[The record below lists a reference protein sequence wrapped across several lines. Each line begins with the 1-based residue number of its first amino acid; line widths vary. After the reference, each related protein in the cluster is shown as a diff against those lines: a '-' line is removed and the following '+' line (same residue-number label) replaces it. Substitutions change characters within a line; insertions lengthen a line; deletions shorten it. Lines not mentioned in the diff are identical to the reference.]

1 MRWLILFLF
10 IVFLFPFSSPGKAQ
24 TNSSANPPAQK
35 KEQEQILSISSSEVM
50 LDFVAR
56 DKKGNRVLDLKPEE
70 IEIYEDGVRQTP
82 GTFKLVEYENRN
94 AASSTGEVQQKKPRI
109 DPSRPLRLVTLVFD
123 NLDTEARAVVRK
135 SAMDFID
142 YSLNDNV
149 LIGVFVTAQKL
160 YLIQQF
166 TNDRARL
173 QAAIDKVIVR
183 VEKPYESFSDET
195 ARQLSALAAVD
206 GNPSA
211 LGVTDFSASSRG
223 SFSTPLSAST
233 DANGA
238 PSDPSGIAI
247 ARFTLGF
254 YRNLA
259 VAERETQARL
269 SIYPLIQL
277 VREQKKLPGRKTLV
291 YFSKGLIVPPLLV
304 PSFQSAMSEANRA
317 NVSIYAVDARGLT
330 TTMESA
336 EASKELGMA
345 LRQSEEMRAGN
356 GSVARDSMSAF
367 ETGEN
372 SIRMNKMN
380 TLNELAT
387 NTGGFLIA
395 NTNNFKEPLKQI
407 TNDLDGHYEVFY
419 SPVKTEMDGKY
430 RKLSVKVLRPGIK
443 VQSRSGYFAVKV
455 AEVAPEFNPEGL
467 LVEALNSE
475 ALPMAFPHRSMPI
488 RFSADQQNTK
498 YLLALG
504 VPIAGLNFQ
513 TDTIAKTYETKLALL
528 LQVKNAKGEMVQ
540 RLNTT
545 YPLKGKYEREED
557 FKIGSLDFTIPLS
570 LPSGALTVETA
581 LYNLDGKKLSAQRQ
595 TLSVAPFIDG
605 IKTSGLTIIKRFEA
619 IKSPPANNQ
628 NPLILPNGKIVPN
641 LGEPLSVS
649 AKQYIPLFLEIY
661 SDPKNSDVVELAL
674 EFYLAGKMVSRG
686 KPELAAADASGK
698 ISSVTSIPA
707 QNFRSGDYE
716 VRAIVSS
723 GNLQIVER
731 TNFKLIRTDGEPVVK
746 ELEVRKTPIKEI
758 NKDGSTEEIDLR
770 GTGRLSEDLER
781 TESTAVTG
789 APLVN
794 VKAETLL
801 EDAARNGQKMYRR
814 LLNYTYSLKS
824 TKRKLM
830 RGGWIDNEEVQ
841 VLEAYPV
848 HTHHELVLMSNNGKK
863 VPEWLI
869 QQQRVDSGKILEKD
883 QTQEGAKKQSGDQTQ
898 TNVTSYITAG
908 ASGFENGK
916 FNTLAFDPAI
926 IVKNSEFSAPR
937 YEKIGDLLTL
947 AIDFKIHPEAELN
960 AKHAYLKNFQGTI
973 WIEDKEKIIVR
984 IEAAPIDKETKIK
997 SAKPGK
1003 TILFYEQQKV
1013 ATGVWAPHIIR
1024 LNSGGKAAAFNGLN
1038 WDVIFEFNSFQKFT
1052 TTADEEKIIKPSH
1065 TR

>member
-10 IVFLFPFSSPGKAQ
+10 IIFILVFSSQVEAQ
-24 TNSSANPPAQK
+24 TTNSSNPPAQK

-70 IEIYEDGVRQTP
+70 IEVYEDGAKQTP
-82 GTFKLVEYENRN
+82 NAFKLVQYENRN
-94 AASSTGEVQQKKPRI
+94 AASSTGEVQQKRPRI

-123 NLDTEARAVVRK
+123 NLDNEARAVVRQ

-173 QAAIDKVIVR
+173 QAAIDKVIAR

-291 YFSKGLIVPPLLV
+291 YFSKGLVVPAALV

-336 EASKELGMA
+336 EATKELAAA

-356 GSVARDSMSAF
+356 GPVARDSMSAF

-443 VQSRSGYFAVKV
+443 VQSRSGYFAIKV

-475 ALPMAFPHRSMPI
+475 ALPMAFLHRSLPL

-498 YLLALG
+498 YLLALD

-513 TDTIAKTYETKLALL
+513 TDTVAKTYETKLALL

-540 RLNTT
+540 RINTT
-545 YPLKGKYEREED
+545 YPLQGKYEREED
-557 FKIGSLDFTIPLS
+557 LKVGSLDFTIPLS
-570 LPSGALTVETA
+570 LPSGALTIETA

-595 TLSVAPFIDG
+595 TLSVPPFIDG
-605 IKTSGLTIIKRFEA
+605 LNTSSLAIVKRVEA
-619 IKSPPANNQ
+619 VKNAPPNNAN
-628 NPLILPNGKIVPN
+628 PWLLPTGKIVPN
-641 LGEPLSVS
+641 LGEVISVS
-649 AKQYIPLFLEIY
+649 AKQYLSFFLEIY
-661 SDPKNSDVVELAL
+661 SEKKSSDVIGLAL
-674 EFYLAGKMVSRG
+674 EFYRDGKLISRG
-686 KPELAAADASGK
+686 KPELPAADANGK
-698 ISSVTSIPA
+698 ISYVASIPA
-707 QNFRSGDYE
+707 QSFRSGDYE
-716 VRAIVSS
+716 VRAVVSS
-723 GNLQIVER
+723 GNLQVVER
-731 TNFKLIRTDGEPVVK
+731 ANFKLMRTDGEPVMK
-746 ELEVRKTPIKEI
+746 ETEARRTHANDANGDDVEELTPSGTGKKAEEIMRATPI
-758 NKDGSTEEIDLR
+758 
-770 GTGRLSEDLER
+770 
-781 TESTAVTG
+781 AV
-789 APLVN
+789 
-794 VKAETLL
+794 AETVTLKTADLL
-801 EDAARNGQKMYRR
+801 ADVTRNGEKMYRR
-814 LLNYTYSLKS
+814 LLNYTYSLKA

-830 RGGWIDNEEVQ
+830 RGGWIEKEEEQ
-841 VLEAYPV
+841 VSEAYPV
-848 HTHHELVLMSNNGKK
+848 HTHHELVLMVSNGKK
-863 VPEWLI
+863 VPDWLI
-869 QQQRVDSGKILEKD
+869 QQQRTEAGRVLEQD
-883 QTQEGAKKQSGDQTQ
+883 QNQAQKSEETAAKVS
-898 TNVTSYITAG
+898 SYVTAG

-916 FNTLAFDPAI
+916 VGNLGFAPTLLI
-926 IVKNSEFSAPR
+926 RHGEFSALR
-937 YEKIGDLLTL
+937 YEKLGELLTIAL
-947 AIDFKIHPEAELN
+947 DFELRQNAELPEKF
-960 AKHAYLKNFQGTI
+960 AWLKNLHGTM
-973 WIEDKEKIIVR
+973 WIDDKEKIIVR
-984 IEAAPIDKETKIK
+984 IEASPLDKAPKN
-997 SAKPGK
+997 SGAKPGK
-1003 TILFYEQQKV
+1003 SVLFYEQQKI
-1013 ATGVWAPHIIR
+1013 ATGIWGPRIIR
-1024 LNSGGKAAAFNGLN
+1024 MNSGGKAAVFNGLN
-1038 WDVIFEFNSFQKFT
+1038 WDVMFEFNAFQKFN
-1052 TTADEEKIIKPSH
+1052 TTAEDEKIKKP